1 MRRAV
6 RDEPLSAGCAPAVA
20 CVAPTLAE
28 RLCCAIARRAG
39 TCPRTTQSPGPTSG
53 TNSPS
58 ACSLRT
64 LESELSSMRAGS
76 IVSVFAQVKACEL
89 DAAIVAGNRFEDAI
103 RDRRLRICF
112 GVRADWM
119 ARLRGASL
127 VGAWAW
133 RLGFEMCAPTGGI
146 VWRLQARGC
155 VGACDDL
162 APMSWASWL
171 RSASRA
177 CLAPAGCSLLLCAK
191 GLERAF
197 DEGLAC
203 RAHRAGEGC
212 ELV

>member
-1 MRRAV
+1 MSRFCLMCSRCRSRCAHACRA
-6 RDEPLSAGCAPAVA
+6 PLLS
-20 CVAPTLAE
+20 E
-28 RLCCAIARRAG
+28 RA
-39 TCPRTTQSPGPTSG
+39 
-53 TNSPS
+53 
-58 ACSLRT
+58 LRGH
-64 LESELSSMRAGS
+64 LPSSMRAGS
-76 IVSVFAQVKACEL
+76 IVSVSAQVKACEL
-89 DAAIVAGNRFEDAI
+89 DAVIVAGNRFEDTR

-133 RLGFEMCAPTGGI
+133 RLGFEVCALTGGI
-146 VWRLQARGC
+146 VWRLRARDC
-155 VGACDDL
+155 VGACDGL
-162 APMSWASWL
+162 APMSLASWL